1 MTISTVS
8 GKGRLIVQLTGEL
21 DQHEARETREKV
33 EEQLDELLP
42 RECALDLSGLRF
54 MDSSGIA
61 VILGIRRRMEELGGR
76 LYLVNVPGQPRR
88 VLEAAGIERL
98 VPMGV
103 QIKTE
108 ETT

>member
-1 MTISTVS
+1 MNIQTAYAS
-8 GKGRLIVQLTGEL
+8 GRLTIYLAGEL
-21 DQHEARETREKV
+21 DHHAARETMRSIAEL
-33 EEQLDELLP
+33 LDEYLP